1 MNEFRRGFSPLL
13 CLIALVVALA
23 SSCATFEGIM
33 LGMKSDPDL
42 IDRGVAAW
50 NEGGPDSAYKYW
62 SRIRSGETRNQYM
75 A

>member
-1 MNEFRRGFSPLL
+1 
-13 CLIALVVALA
+13 
-23 SSCATFEGIM
+23 
-33 LGMKSDPDL
+33 MKSDPDL